1 MLKKI
6 GGTVLVLF
14 ILSLIY
20 EDSNTLSSVA
30 SAEPDFYVSCAEMYA
45 ELQANGA
52 AAFEKYAEKI
62 TVISGR
68 VTSIEKAFP
77 NTDNNIVALSNGS
90 NRDLGCY
97 LNDVPQNTAVS
108 LAKDQVV
115 SFKCY
120 DFDQYFFQP
129 SLSLCSIYEQ

>member
-45 ELQANGA
+45 ELQTNGA

-68 VTSIEKAFP
+68 VTSIEKGFL
-77 NTDNNIVALSNGS
+77 DNNFVTLSNGS
-90 NRDLGCY
+90 NNSCD